1 MAENNC
7 YEHQLFDARWLNS
20 YSIPYY
26 NTHINK
32 YYAKSVYD
40 GNIVKRSYSYIAGVE
55 TKDEKILLKGLRS
68 LFWYQRT
75 FLNIETIMS

>member
-7 YEHQLFDARWLNS
+7 YEHQLFDARWLYG
-20 YSIPYY
+20 YSVPYY

-40 GNIVKRSYSYIAGVE
+40 NNIVKRPHSDTLRE
-55 TKDEKILLKGLRS
+55 LRCKIR
-68 LFWYQRT
+68 
-75 FLNIETIMS
+75 NN